1 MRYVLDTSVFSA
13 LMAEEEGPLVRLEAL
28 RPSNVLLPQ
37 PVLAEVSA
45 GLARLPRSRREQ
57 LLRHRFEVLCTT
69 FPRSA
74 WTDEVSHCFGVLKAS
89 LLRRGASVED
99 FDLAIAAHALV
110 EDAILVTDNVRH
122 FDRVA
127 GLTVENWRRSH

>member
-1 MRYVLDTSVFSA
+1 M
-13 LMAEEEGPLVRLEAL
+13 
-28 RPSNVLLPQ
+28 
-37 PVLAEVSA
+37 
-45 GLARLPRSRREQ
+45 
-57 LLRHRFEVLCTT
+57 
-69 FPRSA
+69 
-74 WTDEVSHCFGVLKAS
+74 SHCFGVLKAS
-89 LLRRGASVED
+89 PLRRGASVED